1 MQRFTDGFET
11 YFCPSLMKEQRAC
24 WVSHLIN
31 AKLKLVN
38 TQSFELDSMFSSVNF
53 MMILRRYIFLHE
65 RPSLSSNNEAVKLA
79 IGVPVHTNTNKSYA
93 EAGMISLRTM

>member
-1 MQRFTDGFET
+1 M
-11 YFCPSLMKEQRAC
+11 
-24 WVSHLIN
+24 SHLIN

-93 EAGMISLRTM
+93 EAGMISLRTT